1 MKKYSGRER
10 NVITLLNI
18 EVRSIQRK
26 RSVFEAETSAETALQ
41 FTYTLFRFTGAGGM
55 IEK

>member
-26 RSVFEAETSAETALQ
+26 RSVFEAETSAEPALQ
-41 FTYTLFRFTGAGGM
+41 FTYTLFMFTGGGM